1 MQRLKSLITSMNGI
15 TIITSSDDYLHA
27 ECKTPIIGFIDDL
40 EFYWS
45 ESEKICHVRSASRIG
60 YHDLGVNRRRVEKIR
75 HTFNLLER

>member
-1 MQRLKSLITSMNGI
+1 MQLLKSLITSMNGM

-45 ESEKICHVRSASRIG
+45 ESEKICHVRSASRVG